1 MTLPPV
7 YPISPDDRPSGA
19 LLEWARA
26 LLGAGCTLFQYRRK
40 KMADA
45 DRLRELEA
53 LLTLAAPAKATV
65 IVDDRVDLM
74 LLAGAH
80 GVHVG
85 QRDLPP
91 TAVRSLVGR
100 GYLLGFSTHSPA
112 QAQEAFDWP
121 LDYLALGPVFETGSK
136 ENPDPVVCPA
146 DQERVL
152 AACPVPV
159 VAIGGVTP
167 ERAVALWRRGFAS
180 VAAIAAFAEDPATG
194 WRAFEAARAQ
204 I

>member
-7 YPISPDDRPSGA
+7 YPISPDDRPSEA
-19 LLEWARA
+19 LLEWAKA

-40 KMADA
+40 RMDDA
-45 DRLRELEA
+45 SRLRELEA

-74 LLAGAH
+74 LLAGAQ

-91 TAVRSLVGR
+91 TAVRSFVGR
-100 GYLLGFSTHSPA
+100 GYFLGFSTHSVA
-112 QAQEAFDWP
+112 QAEEAFDWP

-136 ENPDPVVCPA
+136 ENPDPVVSPA
-146 DQERVL
+146 DQGRVL
-152 AACPVPV
+152 KTCPFPA
-159 VAIGGVTP
+159 VAIGGITP
-167 ERAVALWRRGFAS
+167 ERAVELWRRGFAS
-180 VAAIAAFAEDPATG
+180 VAVIGALAQEPEKGWKAFQE
-194 WRAFEAARAQ
+194 ARARA
-204 I
+204 